1 MITTRSKAL
10 WLLAVGLLVAAGI
23 WTYRNASLTRLRR
36 DFVPWMHRL
45 ERWRDA
51 AEETRR
57 ALRRREP
64 ALSDPAGINRL
75 RQWAWYGL
83 DRVAWIS
90 YRVEKP
96 EHEVSATREVTRGRV
111 RFTVGGFRADGTRV
125 ERSADVLLAA
135 EWDPRRDPTPRDA
148 PPGAA
153 PESVPIPMTVTVSL
167 DRVAGERSNAS
178 PRFHDATAEAG
189 LGALRHDP
197 AIKLTNRLIADIWPG
212 SGVAV
217 LDFDG
222 DGFEDLF
229 VADGVRSILYKND
242 GTGQRSLAPHG
253 AQDDRPRAAAGH
265 FTDVT
270 VAAGLATPDGK
281 GIAATGVAAGDVDGD
296 GFPDLFVTDA
306 FGPARLFRNRGDST
320 FEEITGSSGIS
331 IIGNARSAAFADVD
345 GDGDLDLFVCVT
357 GDYYS
362 QMPDPPYDA
371 NDGRPNRLFVNDGHG
386 HFTDATAAWGLDKRT
401 RWSLSSLFADYDGDG
416 RPDLLVTNDFGF
428 KNLYR
433 NDGGRRFADMT
444 KATGTGVRAYGM
456 SGAWADFNGDGLL
469 DLYTTGCDTQWYF
482 LHEYPSL
489 PIGVTGR
496 AFLPIAIQWVETMAK
511 GNTLLL
517 QKPNHTFADAT
528 SRSGAEH
535 AGWNW
540 SSVAA
545 DLDNDSWPDVYATN
559 GMWGDGRDHDR
570 ELEFWWQTLAYWDD
584 YVAGKKTFDR
594 KGAGIA
600 GIERDRFFR
609 NRSGDKDQKKG
620 GPIFEERSFLEGLDL
635 ETNGRAVVAF
645 DANGDGALDL
655 YIRSVQA
662 PEALFLGTR
671 RPDEHF
677 LRVKLRGTP
686 GRDNQ
691 DGIGSRITAVL
702 PDGRRLILET
712 GNASGYLSTG
722 SPIAHLGLGP
732 ATRLKALTIR
742 WPSGNLQTLGP
753 IAPVD
758 RTILVEEDRGI
769 ISSNAVHTG
778 ALHRAPTKAEQ
789 P

>member
-1 MITTRSKAL
+1 LITTRRSKTL
-10 WLLAVGLLVAAGI
+10 WLLAAGLLVAAGI

-64 ALSDPAGINRL
+64 APSDPARIDRL

-83 DRVAWIS
+83 ERVAWIS

-111 RFTVGGFRADGTRV
+111 LFTVGGFRADGTRV

-148 PPGAA
+148 PPGAV
-153 PESVPIPMTVTVSL
+153 PEFVPVPMTVTVSL
-167 DRVAGERSNAS
+167 DRVAGERSNAQ
-178 PRFHDATAEAG
+178 PRFHDATVEAG
-189 LGALRHDP
+189 LGAPRHDP
-197 AIKLTNRLIADIWPG
+197 ALKLTNRLIADIWPG

-242 GTGQRSLAPHG
+242 GR
-253 AQDDRPRAAAGH
+253 GH
-265 FTDVT
+265 FSDVT
-270 VAAGLATPDGK
+270 AEAGLAKPDGL
-281 GIAATGVAAGDVDGD
+281 GIAATGVAAADVDGD

-306 FGPARLFRNRGDST
+306 FGPARLFRNRGDGT
-320 FEEITGSSGIS
+320 FEETTSSSGIS
-331 IIGNARSAAFADVD
+331 INGSARSAAFADVD

-357 GDYYS
+357 GDYYN

-386 HFTDATAAWGLDKRT
+386 HFTEATAAWGLDKTT

-433 NDGGRRFADMT
+433 NDGGRRFADVT
-444 KATGTGVRAYGM
+444 KATSTGVRAYGM

-496 AFLPIAIQWVETMAK
+496 MFLPIAIQWVETMAK
-511 GNTLLL
+511 GDTLLL

-528 SRSGAEH
+528 SRSGAAH

-545 DLDNDSWPDVYATN
+545 DLDNDSWPDIYATN

-570 ELEFWWQTLAYWDD
+570 ELEFWWQSLAYWDD
-584 YVAGKKTFDR
+584 YVAGTKTFDR

-600 GIERDRFFR
+600 GIERDRYFR
-609 NRSGDKDQKKG
+609 NRSGDTRRPPSDVL
-620 GPIFEERSFLEGLDL
+620 FEERSFLEGLEL

-662 PEALFLGTR
+662 PEALFLGIR
-671 RPDEHF
+671 RPDEHY
-677 LRVKLRGTP
+677 LRLKLRGTP
-686 GRDNQ
+686 GLDNP
-691 DGIGSRITAVL
+691 DGVGSRITALL
-702 PDGRRLILET
+702 PGGRRLILET

-722 SPIAHLGLGP
+722 SSVAHLGLGP
-732 ATRLKALTIR
+732 ATRLDSLTIR
-742 WPSGNLQTLGP
+742 WPSGTLQTLGP

-758 RTILVEEDRGI
+758 RTILVDEDRGI
-769 ISSNAVHTG
+769 I
-778 ALHRAPTKAEQ
+778 P
-789 P
+789 